1 MDPGTIGLLVAEGS
15 ALAAI
20 AAAYSL
26 GREPTKT
33 TTTTVPPTETAA
45 PAPAPAPTPV
55 ETTAVPA
62 PAPVESVA
70 APAPAP
76 APAPTEVETPP
87 VEPSSGEDPET
98 VPQDVPAEPE
108 KSLDDIVNEAILK
121 AEIDQYTP
129 SRGTVFQRLNP
140 LARMNAARINRAST
154 IAARKQQAGRRR
166 TFRNRRGGEASFE
179 KRVSSKLYSLKDS
192 DPRPQTAF
200 KTLVTVKEDRVATLL
215 LPVFNAF
222 VWWRYKVRMFP
233 IRYSP
238 ILVADADTLFD
249 DALKVHQDIH
259 PIFLNADRSFKA
271 EYMKPTTGKNVF
283 LEGTNPFPQAEQ
295 NPFSNPEQTPEQN
308 PFTEPEQTAQQN
320 PFSQPVVPEP
330 VVTPEPTTVTE
341 PVVAQSTTVTEPVV
355 TPEPTPVAEPTPVTE
370 PVVTQE
376 PTPVSEPT
384 RPVSPPNAPPYFE
397 SLEIPPELQVKLDAA
412 REKFETLKAKI
423 ANEEK
428 KPGSPFAKLD
438 SKQKRSEAARR
449 AAETRKKN
457 KVIAAR
463 DAEIQKAALEFR
475 RKDANQARDERA
487 RKRAGIVP
495 TTVETTEPS
504 MNEATVES
512 ILETTE
518 ASTNEIAES
527 LKALEKERPAS
538 ASQNWFM
545 DIENELQMYFEYY
558 NQVERDLADVP
569 PAQSASIPVIP
580 QPQPASVPVIPP
592 TLPTIPT
599 QQKEA
604 LQLKKLTP
612 SKAVNYGPN
621 KTKQRFPVR
630 KGGTPKKHK
639 QKKTRKLTFRRSRK
653 Q

>member
-1 MDPGTIGLLVAEGS
+1 
-15 ALAAI
+15 
-20 AAAYSL
+20 
-26 GREPTKT
+26 
-33 TTTTVPPTETAA
+33 
-45 PAPAPAPTPV
+45 
-55 ETTAVPA
+55 
-62 PAPVESVA
+62 
-70 APAPAP
+70 
-76 APAPTEVETPP
+76 
-87 VEPSSGEDPET
+87 
-98 VPQDVPAEPE
+98 
-108 KSLDDIVNEAILK
+108 
-121 AEIDQYTP
+121 
-129 SRGTVFQRLNP
+129 
-140 LARMNAARINRAST
+140 
-154 IAARKQQAGRRR
+154 
-166 TFRNRRGGEASFE
+166 
-179 KRVSSKLYSLKDS
+179 
-192 DPRPQTAF
+192 
-200 KTLVTVKEDRVATLL
+200 
-215 LPVFNAF
+215 
-222 VWWRYKVRMFP
+222 MFP

-238 ILVADADTLFD
+238 VLVADADTLFD

-259 PIFLNADRSFKA
+259 RIFLNADRSFKA

-308 PFTEPEQTAQQN
+308 PFTAPEKTAQQN

-330 VVTPEPTTVTE
+330 VVTQEPT
-341 PVVAQSTTVTEPVV
+341 PVTEPVV
-355 TPEPTPVAEPTPVTE
+355 TSEPTPVAEPTPVTE
-370 PVVTQE
+370 PVVPQT
-376 PTPVSEPT
+376 TPVAEPVVAPEPP
-384 RPVSPPNAPPYFE
+384 RPVSPPNAPSYFE

-423 ANEEK
+423 ANEET
-428 KPGSPFAKLD
+428 KPGSPFAKPD

-449 AAETRKKN
+449 AAVTRQKN

-495 TTVETTEPS
+495 TPVETTEPS

-545 DIENELQMYFEYY
+545 DVENELQMYFEYY

-569 PAQSASIPVIP
+569 PAQSVSIPVIP
-580 QPQPASVPVIPP
+580 QPQPASIPVIPP
-592 TLPTIPT
+592 TLPTIPR
-599 QQKEA
+599 QQKDA

-621 KTKQRFPVR
+621 KTRQRFPVR

>member
-33 TTTTVPPTETAA
+33 TTTTVPAPVETVE
-45 PAPAPAPTPV
+45 APAPAPTPV
-55 ETTAVPA
+55 ET
-62 PAPVESVA
+62 VE

-76 APAPTEVETPP
+76 TPAPTEVETPP

-108 KSLDDIVNEAILK
+108 KTLDEIVNDAILK
-121 AEIDQYTP
+121 AEIDQNTP

-140 LARMNAARINRAST
+140 LAKMNAALINRASA
-154 IAARKQQAGRRR
+154 IATRKQQQGGRRR
-166 TFRNRRGGEASFE
+166 TFRKRRGGEASFE

-233 IRYSP
+233 IRYSHV
-238 ILVADADTLFD
+238 LVADADTLFD
-249 DALKVHQDIH
+249 DALKVHQNIH
-259 PIFLNADRSFKA
+259 RIFLNADRSFKA
-271 EYMKPTTGKNVF
+271 EYMKPTTGKNMF
-283 LEGTNPFPQAEQ
+283 LEGTNPFGVAEPTPVDKPVVAPKPIPLAEQ
-295 NPFSNPEQTPEQN
+295 NPFSQ
-308 PFTEPEQTAQQN
+308 
-320 PFSQPVVPEP
+320 SQPTPVVEPVVTSEPTPVAEQVVTSEPTPVAEP

-341 PVVAQSTTVTEPVV
+341 PP
-355 TPEPTPVAEPTPVTE
+355 
-370 PVVTQE
+370 
-376 PTPVSEPT
+376 
-384 RPVSPPNAPPYFE
+384 RPVSPPNAPSYFE

-412 REKFETLKAKI
+412 REKFETLKSKI
-423 ANEEK
+423 ANEET
-428 KPGSPFAKLD
+428 KPGSPFAKPD

-449 AAETRKKN
+449 AAVTRQKN

-463 DAEIQKAALEFR
+463 NAADEKAALEFR

-487 RKRAGIVP
+487 RKRAGIVSQP
-495 TTVETTEPS
+495 VTVETTEPS

-580 QPQPASVPVIPP
+580 QPQPASIPVIPP

>member
-33 TTTTVPPTETAA
+33 TQAPVEPAA
-45 PAPAPAPTPV
+45 TPV
-55 ETTAVPA
+55 EPTPA
-62 PAPVESVA
+62 PAPVEPAATPVEPVA
-70 APAPAP
+70 APAPAEP
-76 APAPTEVETPP
+76 AATPAEQNTPDVQP
-87 VEPSSGEDPET
+87 SGEDPET

-108 KSLDDIVNEAILK
+108 KSLDEIVNEAILK
-121 AEIDQYTP
+121 AQIDQYTP
-129 SRGTVFQRLNP
+129 QQGSVFQRLNP

-154 IAARKQQAGRRR
+154 IAARKQQGGRRR
-166 TFRNRRGGEASFE
+166 TFRNRRGGASFE

-249 DALKVHQDIH
+249 DALLVHEDIH
-259 PIFLNADRSFKA
+259 PIFLGADRSFKA
-271 EYMKPTTGKNVF
+271 EYMKPTTGKNTF

-308 PFTEPEQTAQQN
+308 PFTQPEQKPEQNPFLEGTNPFPQAEPN
-320 PFSQPVVPEP
+320 PFSQAQSAAVNEPAVTPQPTTVAEPVVPQ
-330 VVTPEPTTVTE
+330 PTTVAE
-341 PVVAQSTTVTEPVV
+341 
-355 TPEPTPVAEPTPVTE
+355 PVAEPP
-370 PVVTQE
+370 
-376 PTPVSEPT
+376 
-384 RPVSPPNAPPYFE
+384 RPVSPPNAPPYFD
-397 SLEIPPELQVKLDAA
+397 SLEIPPELQVRLNAA

-423 ANEEK
+423 ANEET
-428 KPGSPFAKLD
+428 KPDSPFAKPD
-438 SKQKRSEAARR
+438 SKQKRSDAARR
-449 AAETRKKN
+449 AAVTRDKN

-463 DAEIQKAALEFR
+463 DAIIEKAALESKR
-475 RKDANQARDERA
+475 TNANKARDERA
-487 RKRAGIVP
+487 RKRAGIVSQP
-495 TTVETTEPS
+495 VTVETTEPS

-569 PAQSASIPVIP
+569 PAQPASIPVIP
-580 QPQPASVPVIPP
+580 QTLP
-592 TLPTIPT
+592 TLPTISRE
-599 QQKEA
+599 QKDN
-604 LQLKKLTP
+604 LQLRNLTP
-612 SKAVNYGPN
+612 SKALRSNTKNQRYGI
-621 KTKQRFPVR
+621 R